1 MPKSEVD
8 IKPRSRDVT
17 DGLEKAAARGMLR
30 AVGMGDDDFAKPQIG
45 VASSW
50 NEITPCNLSLDR
62 LAKAAKDGVF
72 AAGGYPMEFGT
83 ISVSDGISMG
93 HEGMHFS
100 LVSREVIADSVET
113 VMQAERLDGS
123 VLLAGCDKSLP
134 GMLMAAARLDLAS
147 VFLYAGSILP
157 GRAKLSDGSERDV
170 TIIDAFEAVGACS
183 RGLMPREDVD
193 AIERAICPGEG
204 ACGGMFTANTMASA
218 AEALGMSLPGSAAPP
233 ATDRRR
239 DGYARRSGMA
249 VVELLRHGITARD
262 IMTKE
267 AFENAIA
274 VVMAF
279 GGSTNAVLHLLAI
292 AYEANVKLT
301 LADFTRV
308 GAKVPHLADVKPF
321 GKHVMFDVDR
331 IGGVPVIMKSLLDAG
346 LLHGDC
352 LTVTG
357 ETVAENLRHI
367 APPDPDGKVLRAL
380 DNPIHPTGGI
390 TILHGSLAPEG
401 AVVKSAGFDSDVFEG
416 TARVFERERAALD
429 ALEDGTIQAGD
440 VVVIRYEGPKGGPG
454 MREMLAITG
463 AIKGAGLGKDVLL
476 ITDGR
481 FSGGTTGLCV
491 GHIAPEAVDAGP
503 IAFLRDGDKIRLD
516 VPNATLDV
524 LVDPAEF
531 ASRQDGFHAATAALH
546 HRCAGQVRQAGR
558 LGSARRRLHLTLLA
572 RACAKCHA
580 PRRVVPRKRGCPQA
594 ARTFAPRLTRCRT
607 ARRAPAGTP
616 RDDSSP
622 ARSALKDCA
631 RNPLWHR
638 GSATP
643 RAGRPGWP
651 PRAHRA
657 PRCTARPARTGNAF
671 RSHPPSAGC
680 GGRASRRPRG
690 HRESPPARRSARLRR
705 RRRAARP
712 STAGRTGSPHAAPR
726 TRCTP

>member
-1 MPKSEVD
+1 MPQTTDEAASVSTVAD

-30 AVGMGDDDFAKPQIG
+30 AVGMDDEDFAKPQIG

-62 LAKAAKDGVF
+62 LANAVKEGVF
-72 AAGGYPMEFGT
+72 SAGGYPLEFGT

-100 LVSREVIADSVET
+100 LVSREVIADSVEV

-134 GMLMAAARLDLAS
+134 GMLMAAARLDLAA

-183 RGLMPREDVD
+183 RGLMSRADVD

-204 ACGGMFTANTMASA
+204 ACGGMYTANTMASA

-239 DGYARRSGMA
+239 DGFARRSGQA
-249 VVELLRHGITARD
+249 VVELLRRGITARD
-262 IMTKE
+262 ILTKE

-292 AYEANVKLT
+292 AHEANVALS
-301 LADFTRV
+301 LQDFSRI
-308 GAKVPHLADVKPF
+308 GSGVPHLADVKPF
-321 GKHVMFDVDR
+321 GRHVMSDVDH
-331 IGGVPVIMKSLLDAG
+331 IGGVPVVMKALLDAG

-357 ETVAENLRHI
+357 HTMAENLAAI
-367 APPDPDGKVLRAL
+367 TPPDPDGEVLRAL
-380 DNPIHPTGGI
+380 ANPIHPSGGI

-401 AVVKSAGFDSDVFEG
+401 AVVKTAGFDSDVFEG
-416 TARVFERERAALD
+416 TARVFDGERAALD
-429 ALEDGTIQAGD
+429 ALEDGTITVGD
-440 VVVIRYEGPKGGPG
+440 AVVIRYEGPKGGPG

-476 ITDGR
+476 LTDGR

-491 GHIAPEAVDAGP
+491 GHIAPEAVDGGP
-503 IAFLRDGDKIRLD
+503 IALLRNGDRIRLD
-516 VPNATLDV
+516 VAGRVLDV
-524 LVDPAEF
+524 LADPAEF
-531 ASRQDGFHAATAALH
+531 ASRQQDF
-546 HRCAGQVRQAGR
+546 
-558 LGSARRRLHLTLLA
+558 
-572 RACAKCHA
+572 
-580 PRRVVPRKRGCPQA
+580 
-594 ARTFAPRLTRCRT
+594 
-607 ARRAPAGTP
+607 
-616 RDDSSP
+616 SP
-622 ARSALKDCA
+622 
-631 RNPLWHR
+631 P
-638 GSATP
+638 
-643 RAGRPGWP
+643 P
-651 PRAHRA
+651 PRY
-657 PRCTARPARTGNAF
+657 TTGVL
-671 RSHPPSAGC
+671 SKYVKLVSSAAVGAVC
-680 GGRASRRPRG
+680 G
-690 HRESPPARRSARLRR
+690 
-705 RRRAARP
+705 
-712 STAGRTGSPHAAPR
+712 
-726 TRCTP
+726 